1 MKEFISLIIPPKEQL
16 DPAWWFLIRDDNVL
30 VQQAS
35 SGVSIP
41 RALNPTDLGLAV
53 LRQHYLGRLDGCH
66 CYAAE
71 IAQGAGPPQGM
82 EFEGLRRIYG
92 RLNDDLFALA
102 GRALQIIDWDRTHG
116 FCGRCGSETRTH
128 ATERAKECQ
137 KCGLLHF
144 PRLAPAIIVLV
155 RRDREILLARAR
167 RFTTPMYSTLAGFVE
182 PGETLEEAVMREVK
196 EESGITVKDIRYFG
210 SQPWPFPHSLMIGFT
225 ANYASGQIALND
237 EENIDVGWFTPG
249 NLPLQL
255 PSEMS
260 IARMLIDS
268 FLRRQQFSDSLT

>member
-16 DPAWWFLIRDDNVL
+16 DPAWWFLISDDNVL
-30 VQQAS
+30 VQQTS

-41 RALNPTDLGLAV
+41 RALNPIELGLTV

-71 IAQGAGPPQGM
+71 MAEGATPPQGM
-82 EFEGLRRIYG
+82 NFEGLRKIYG
-92 RLNDDLFALA
+92 RLNEDLFALA

-196 EESGITVKDIRYFG
+196 EESGITVKDIHYFG

-268 FLRRQQFSDSLT
+268 FLRRQQFSDNLT